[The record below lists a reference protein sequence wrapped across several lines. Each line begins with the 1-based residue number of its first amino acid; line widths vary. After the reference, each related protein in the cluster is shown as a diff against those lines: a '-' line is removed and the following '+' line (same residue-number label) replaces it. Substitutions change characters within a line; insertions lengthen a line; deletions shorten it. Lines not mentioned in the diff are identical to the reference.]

1 MAAVLT
7 TNTIKVIITT
17 KKAAK
22 EVKRN
27 TRK

>member
-7 TNTIKVIITT
+7 TNTIKVMITT

-27 TRK
+27 ARK